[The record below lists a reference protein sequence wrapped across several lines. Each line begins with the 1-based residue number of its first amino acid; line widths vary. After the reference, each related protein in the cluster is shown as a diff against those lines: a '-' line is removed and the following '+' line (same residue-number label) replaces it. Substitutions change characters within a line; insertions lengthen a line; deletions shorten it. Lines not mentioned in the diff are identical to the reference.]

1 MDASRVTE
9 RVIDYKKIMG
19 HNDCLEF
26 ILIYNGRK
34 INKKQ
39 TYLTAKEIFQIPV
52 IKALWYKPGMTYKS
66 TVVPS
71 TARTPFC
78 HLGQVLAFALYL

>member
-9 RVIDYKKIMG
+9 RVIDYEKIMG

-52 IKALWYKPGMTYKS
+52 IKAL
-66 TVVPS
+66 
-71 TARTPFC
+71 
-78 HLGQVLAFALYL
+78 